1 MNGMRIA
8 NLKWTETEWMSIT
21 ELEWV
26 SYGIGMDRTDQH
38 YRVGM
43 DIRNKYMEWMY
54 GTGIY
59 GADIR
64 NGYAEQIYG
73 TVMWNR
79 DIWNKYKEQ
88 RYIRNGYKEQ
98 I

>member
-1 MNGMRIA
+1 
-8 NLKWTETEWMSIT
+8 
-21 ELEWV
+21 
-26 SYGIGMDRTDQH
+26 
-38 YRVGM
+38 
-43 DIRNKYMEWMY
+43 MY